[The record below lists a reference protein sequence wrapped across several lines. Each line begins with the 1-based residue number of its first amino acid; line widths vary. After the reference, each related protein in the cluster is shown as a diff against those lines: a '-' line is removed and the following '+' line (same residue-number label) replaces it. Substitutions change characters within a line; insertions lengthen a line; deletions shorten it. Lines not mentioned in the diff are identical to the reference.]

1 VPKIAPDLFTV
12 AEAAEEL
19 GLSPHSVRYAIMRG
33 TLGVVELDKRT
44 NLIPRHEIERYR
56 RDHLRKRGPGARTT
70 RKPATTAKQP
80 AELPVD

>member
-1 VPKIAPDLFTV
+1 VPRIAPDLFTV

-19 GLSPHSVRYAIMRG
+19 GLSPHSIRYAIMRG

-44 NLIPRHEIERYR
+44 NLIPRAEIERYR

-70 RKPATTAKQP
+70 RKSTTGP
-80 AELPVD
+80 AENKE

>member
-1 VPKIAPDLFTV
+1 MPKITPDLFTV

-44 NLIPRHEIERYR
+44 NLIPRDEIERYR

-70 RKPATTAKQP
+70 RKSATQQP
-80 AELPVD
+80 EGKE

>member
-12 AEAAEEL
+12 TEAAEEL

-56 RDHLRKRGPGARTT
+56 RDHLRRRGPGARTA
-70 RKPATTAKQP
+70 RKPATKP
-80 AELPVD
+80 AEDKE

>member
-44 NLIPRHEIERYR
+44 NLIARDEIERYR
-56 RDHLRKRGPGARTT
+56 REHLRRRGPGARTT
-70 RKPATTAKQP
+70 RKPAAKP
-80 AELPVD
+80 AENQE